1 MALMMAHTQHQA
13 PVSAV
18 WQVAKT
24 AVLAVAALQLTSCA
38 TAIRGTS
45 DEMVVNTEP
54 PGALVTTSMELPKSK
69 RARRKNPDLDPVYYG
84 CPETPCEFSMPRRAM
99 FIMTIEKEGYEP
111 VSIGVEGTF
120 GKRAMAANLG
130 GGAATAAVM
139 GAGAAATVSGLSSL
153 GGAAS
158 AGGAAAGVAT
168 AGIFLVP
175 VGVDLMTGSMLNHN
189 PNPVTIVLPPKG
201 RVFEPDP
208 KFERISEKIEKRD
221 QLRSKRL
228 AKKKAIEAQ
237 ARAQK

>member
-1 MALMMAHTQHQA
+1 MQAHGQTPISTIWQITKRAALAT
-13 PVSAV
+13 
-18 WQVAKT
+18 
-24 AVLAVAALQLTSCA
+24 AALQLTSCA

-45 DEMVVNTEP
+45 DEMAVTTEP
-54 PGALVTTSMELPKSK
+54 PGAVVTTSLELPKSK
-69 RARRKNPDLDPVYYG
+69 RARRKNPDLAPEYYG

-99 FIMTIEKEGYEP
+99 FIMTFEKEGYEP

-120 GKRAMAANLG
+120 GKRALAANLG

-139 GAGAAATVSGLSSL
+139 GAGAAATVSGLSSI
-153 GGAAS
+153 GGAAG

-201 RVFEPDP
+201 TVFEPDP
-208 KFERISEKIEKRD
+208 NLQRISEEIEKRD
-221 QLRSKRL
+221 QQRARRL
-228 AKKKAIEAQ
+228 AKKKAIQEM
-237 ARAQK
+237 ARNQ